1 MTTCTRLISVAVAL
15 SAGLFLAGCTTTV
28 SRAPR
33 QQPVVD
39 FAVVESSTEK
49 ELTPAQLAA
58 LRATVLAYL
67 REQGLS
73 GGRTYYVKVEFP
85 AANPADEPQWAI
97 VRINNLSTQAYT
109 VIAAY
114 PGSDDYY
121 PYDYGRSGYSHGGY
135 TGFTRYGYHDPYHH
149 DPGKY
154 SPPRIHYDHPKPDQ
168 PAHKRNHPPGTHTR
182 WDRHP
187 RTDSDQPRRH
197 HPPRAENPEQRGRNR
212 SDDGHHNRYADKDH
226 STASGNTPPRPAL
239 DGPNS
244 PPHAPPP
251 ANANSGTHRE
261 ASSNA
266 SVQQPA
272 ANEKEK

>member
-1 MTTCTRLISVAVAL
+1 MNAFTRLIGGTLAL
-15 SAGLFLAGCTTTV
+15 LGALFFNGCY
-28 SRAPR
+28 SPAARAPR
-33 QQPVVD
+33 PKSTVEFV
-39 FAVVESSTEK
+39 VVESSTEK
-49 ELTPAQLAA
+49 QLTPAQLAA

-135 TGFTRYGYHDPYHH
+135 TGFTRYDYHDPYHH

-187 RTDSDQPRRH
+187 RTDGDQPRSPDTPPLAPTNGHRKRDH
-197 HPPRAENPEQRGRNR
+197 DPDHGRSRDDHPPRPTSGVTAAGGGSNR
-212 SDDGHHNRYADKDH
+212 DY
-226 STASGNTPPRPAL
+226 
-239 DGPNS
+239 
-244 PPHAPPP
+244 PPP
-251 ANANSGTHRE
+251 PSYQAPAPEAPRSEPVQDRRE
-261 ASSNA
+261 LIE
-266 SVQQPA
+266 QP
-272 ANEKEK
+272 EKER